1 MTNKLAAS
9 LPILAVLILPCS
21 LFAADSGDTD
31 KDKSGIERPVTSQ
44 EIQQLKNEIYDE
56 THSSVEGIFDAH
68 GESGDL
74 NNKLNF
80 WRYGAR
86 LNLQWGGDK
95 MIYVVGTHTLYHT
108 INDYLDESGT
118 NFTVGIKG
126 KPSTRFGY
134 QFEIGG
140 TTFSTNTTTVNALGS
155 FTFAPTSQTSYYVTA
170 SRTNV
175 EESLLSAT
183 GLRPVFGPFAGKLVG
198 NVMDNRLSGGL
209 MHKFDSPFDV
219 YAEGAFG
226 ARAGSQVDSDF
237 FKRADGG
244 VGYRLV
250 SRSDEDALSLVRA
263 SYAIDYF
270 GFSDNRLGF
279 GGASLITR
287 GGNPMP
293 LSDLGADGIS
303 PVPTQF
309 QPGIGGYFS
318 PANFLSNTFRLEVK
332 GQVGRDVSYKASAFA
347 GWQNFTGSSDKG
359 AVGLS
364 GRLIIR
370 LSDRISIPV
379 TYLRDNFG
387 PFTQQTFFGRLAVT
401 F

>member
-1 MTNKLAAS
+1 MRNKMTAALALVCLS
-9 LPILAVLILPCS
+9 VFLPC
-21 LFAADSGDTD
+21 AARAAEAD
-31 KDKSGIERPVTSQ
+31 KDKSGVERPVTSQ
-44 EIQQLKNEIYDE
+44 EIDQLKNEIYDE

-86 LNLQWGGDK
+86 LNLQRGGD
-95 MIYVVGTHTLYHT
+95 ITFYAIGTHTLYHT
-108 INDYLDESGT
+108 LGDYLDESGT
-118 NFTVGIKG
+118 NFTFGLKAR
-126 KPSTRFGY
+126 KSSRSTF
-134 QFEIGG
+134 QFEAGG
-140 TTFSTNTTTVNALGS
+140 TTFSTNRTNVNAMGS
-155 FTFAPTSQTSYYVTA
+155 FTFTPAPQTSFYVTA

-183 GLRPVFGPFAGKLVG
+183 GLRPVGGPFAGRLVG
-198 NVMDNRLSGGL
+198 NVMDNRLTGGL
-209 MHKFDSPFDV
+209 THRFDNRFDV

-226 ARAGSQVDSDF
+226 ARAGSNVDSDF
-237 FKRADGG
+237 FKRVNGG
-244 VGYRLV
+244 VGYSLIA
-250 SRSDEDALSLVRA
+250 RSDEDMLSLVRA

-270 GFSDNRLGF
+270 GYADNRLGF

-287 GGNPMP
+287 GGNPIA
-293 LSDLGADGIS
+293 LNRLGEDGIS
-303 PVPTQF
+303 PVPTAF

-318 PANFLSNTFRLEVK
+318 PANFLSNTFRLDVK
-332 GQVGRDVSYKASAFA
+332 GRAGREVSYKASAFA
-347 GWQNFTGSSDKG
+347 GWQNFTGSSDRG

-364 GRLIIR
+364 GSLIFHV
-370 LSDRISIPV
+370 SDHVAIPV
-379 TYLRDNFG
+379 TYLRDNVG